1 MNAVATDPPAGTT
14 ERVFVLE
21 RSIPQECLSKVFE
34 PLGWQTIEDLPAPES
49 QPVEECLVGQ
59 WTNRRGGHAEL
70 VDDGFILILHVGDAE
85 QAELTSLA
93 QLPAWT
99 SEAVAQRLAA
109 VDERVVI
116 EGIRAAAL
124 MCDPAL
130 FAPLARLRHRPEE
143 AVRVEAVA
151 AMQQMLPTL
160 LSQGSCLLREAA
172 AQQQGAHPLWIEF
185 SPAWLRRQ
193 ILRWLLNDNT
203 SASPGVESV
212 LRAALADPDWEVR
225 VGAVIGVTRWRV
237 RSLAGLVE
245 QCALPSVSR
254 DGPDVQNRALLREL
268 RRVACALLAGR
279 VPPVLDEH
287 ASPKLQVM
295 ERLAQCLQVPLAAQ
309 DVTDHIALMVHALT
323 TPVPS
328 VPPQLCDGAP
338 SMSTV
343 WVPDGPAFRGDGLSG
358 SIELL
363 QVAGFHVAVDPVEAG
378 AGAGARLLSVA
389 LVQSWLEGQAGR
401 WRLPTVT
408 EWLSTVRGNDGRL
421 YPWGNGWQHDAA
433 QCPGPW
439 STWGHGEH
447 PEWAVDASGSWC
459 RCGPLPYQVQSDD
472 GLALLRPVLLQR
484 ER

>member
-1 MNAVATDPPAGTT
+1 MNAMATDPPAGTT

-21 RSIPQECLSKVFE
+21 RSTPPERLSKVFE
-34 PLGWQTIEDLPAPES
+34 SLGWQTIEDLPAPAS
-49 QPVEECLVGQ
+49 QPVDERLVGQ

-109 VDERVVI
+109 VDARVVI

-124 MCDPAL
+124 MRDPAL
-130 FAPLARLRHRPEE
+130 FAPLAHLRHRAEE
-143 AVRVEAVA
+143 AIRVEAVA
-151 AMQQMLPTL
+151 AMQHLLPAL
-160 LSQGSCLLREAA
+160 LSEGSRWMREAA
-172 AQQQGAHPLWIEF
+172 AQRQGAHPLWSAF
-185 SPAWLRRQ
+185 GPAWLRRQ

-203 SASPGVESV
+203 VASPGVASV

-225 VGAVIGVTRWRV
+225 VGAIIGVTRWRV
-237 RSLAGLVE
+237 RPLAGLVE
-245 QCALPSVSR
+245 HCALPSVSR
-254 DGPDVQNRALLREL
+254 DGPDVQDRALLREL

-295 ERLAQCLQVPLAAQ
+295 DRLAQCLQVPLAAQ

-328 VPPQLCDGAP
+328 VPPQPCDGAP

-358 SIELL
+358 PIELL
-363 QVAGFHVAVDPVEAG
+363 QVAGFHVAVDPVQADT
-378 AGAGARLLSVA
+378 GARLFSA
-389 LVQSWLEGQAGR
+389 AAVQAWLNGQAGR
-401 WRLPTVT
+401 WRLPSVA
-408 EWLSTVRGNDGRL
+408 EWLGTVRGNDGRL

-439 STWGHGEH
+439 GTWGHGEH
-447 PEWAVDASGSWC
+447 AEWAVDSTGDVC
-459 RCGPLPYQVQSDD
+459 RCGPLPSQVQPAD

-484 ER
+484 DR